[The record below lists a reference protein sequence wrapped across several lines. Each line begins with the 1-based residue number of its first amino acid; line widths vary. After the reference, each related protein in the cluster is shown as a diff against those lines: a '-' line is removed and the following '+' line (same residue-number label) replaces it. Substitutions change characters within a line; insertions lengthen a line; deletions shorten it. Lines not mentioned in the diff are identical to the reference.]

1 MKQKLR
7 LTMTMLL
14 LAVMGSLWAGESEV
28 YNFAFKQQSGP
39 SNYGSTY
46 TVTIG
51 EKSWTIPGNMTN
63 GDYLRIGG
71 KSIDKVDRVI
81 QCNDKLTGNI
91 SKIVFN
97 HNGKS
102 RANITVHSVKV
113 TVASDADFNNV
124 VDEVTVSNPTIEKST
139 AGSINFTPNSAWSGD
154 LYYKFTVNISNSD
167 SSNGGLDLTSLV
179 FYESV
184 SGAVDPVVNFANE
197 SEEIEVGETV
207 TNTLTKPNDL
217 TVTYSS
223 DPTSVATVDEDGVVT
238 GVAEG
243 EAEITAS
250 WEAVANKYNAGSVSY
265 TLTVTAATPTVNY
278 VKVTN
283 ANQLVAG
290 NKYIIVGTR
299 AGKTAA
305 MGARTGTNTYRNEVL
320 VTETDNKV
328 PVKNNDGV
336 AILTL
341 GGSTGAWTFLASD
354 NSEYLALT
362 ANSNALHSSQDATLE
377 TSKWTITDDFQVKD
391 NNFSRYIQY
400 NSGATR
406 FACYTSGQGLS
417 YLYVKEGSPI
427 NNAISK
433 PVFNPAGGSFI
444 ETQNVTITCEAEGAT
459 IYYTI
464 DGTDPTDESTLYE
477 GAIEVATTT
486 TIKAIAYVGT
496 DHSEVAS
503 ATYTIVTPITIAA
516 ARAQETGDVYTQGVV
531 TSCVGTTAYIQDE
544 TAAICVYGASLTV
557 GDEINV
563 QGTLSTYN
571 GLLEITNPTYT
582 VVSHNNEVTP
592 TPMTI
597 AEVTESTNQG
607 WLIKIE
613 NATVSSISGNNVTIT
628 QGENSILVRFN
639 NTTDITFAV
648 NDIITLTGNIG
659 CYNTTQIANP
669 TNIKV
674 NGDKYY
680 VAGTW
685 TDWATNMIEMTK
697 NSEGK
702 YMLTGQELAAEVEFK
717 IFKVAGESSTWY
729 GGQADGNQ
737 YWLTADNHTDIQL
750 VDGANF
756 YMPIAGT
763 WTFTV
768 DPNNGSPKL
777 TVDGS
782 WPEPD
787 YFLVG
792 DFNNWTTSDDY
803 KLTKDET
810 TGKYTISAAIA
821 QGEKFK
827 IQDSDGTW
835 YGAISNGD
843 FYVEADLVNTE
854 LSLTSPGN
862 NFYMDLSNTADWSIV
877 FDPANMKLALSNYV
891 LPDPNASYV
900 YQKVTSNEDLTS
912 GKYLI
917 VYEGGNVAF
926 DGSRNASEDPKL
938 DAANNTKD
946 VTITVFDKIYMKDA
960 IYFNIDVEAG
970 TIQSAS
976 GNYVGQ
982 TSNANG
988 LKASATEAYTNTISI
1003 DDDGNAV
1010 IKSGGAYLRFNK
1022 TTNNARFR
1030 YYKSDSY
1037 TGQQAIQLYKQVQEK
1052 PFTFTISD
1060 RATDGTDCYAT
1071 IADLGAGYFKVEGDV
1086 EVKTVYVKEDG
1097 KLGYKEFHENDVIPG
1112 NAAYLVVGADGDYS
1126 FPVASEPNEA
1136 VILGENML
1144 ISSGKGNMSADDMK
1158 SAAKAKYDNDDE
1170 IEFKFYKLSLNGN
1183 SDENS
1188 VGFYWGADKGA
1199 PFKYTKKHQA
1209 FLAVPQTETT
1219 TAAAYYL
1226 FDGTTGIYN
1235 TTTEVERNNDATY
1248 SISGIRV
1255 ENKQLPKGIYIKNG
1269 KKVVVR

>member
-1 MKQKLR
+1 M
-7 LTMTMLL
+7 MTLL
-14 LAVMGSLWAGESEV
+14 CAVVGSAWAGENEV
-28 YNFAFKQQSGP
+28 YNFAFTKQSGP
-39 SNYGSTY
+39 SGYANTY

-51 EKSWTIPGNMTN
+51 GKSWTIPGNLTN

-71 KSIDKVDRVI
+71 KSISEVDRVV
-81 QCNDKLTGNI
+81 QCNEQLPGNI
-91 SKIVFN
+91 SKIVLN

-102 RANITVHSVKV
+102 RANVTVHSITV
-113 TVASDADFNNV
+113 TVASDADFNNL
-124 VDEVTVSNPTIEKST
+124 VDEVTVSNPTVQKET
-139 AGSINFTPNSAWSGD
+139 AGSINFTPNTAWSGD

-167 SSNGGLDLTSLV
+167 SSNGGFDLTSLV
-179 FYESV
+179 FYEDV
-184 SGAVDPVVNFANE
+184 SGAVDPTVTFADA

-207 TNTLTKPNDL
+207 TNAITKPNDL

-223 DPTSVATVDEDGVVT
+223 SSPSVATVDNDGLVT
-238 GVAEG
+238 GVAVG
-243 EAEITAS
+243 EATITAS
-250 WEAVANKYNAGSVSY
+250 WEEVTDKYNAGSVSY
-265 TLTVTAATPTVNY
+265 TVTVTAATQAVNY
-278 VKVTN
+278 IKVTN

-290 NKYIIVGTR
+290 NEYIIVGTR

-320 VTETDNKV
+320 VTETDNTV
-328 PVKNNDGV
+328 AVKDKDGV

-354 NSEYLALT
+354 DNEYLALT
-362 ANSNALHSSQDATLE
+362 SNSNALHSSTDATLA
-377 TSKWTITDDFQVKD
+377 SSQWTITDDFQVKD
-391 NNFSRYIQY
+391 NSYSRYIQY

-406 FACYTSGQGLS
+406 FACYTSGQGTS
-417 YLYVKEGSPI
+417 YLYVKEGSAI
-427 NNAISK
+427 NNGISQ
-433 PVFNPAGGSFI
+433 PVFNPEGGSYF
-444 ETQNVTITCEAEGAT
+444 ETQNVTITCDADDAT
-459 IYYTI
+459 IYYTT

-496 DHSEVAS
+496 DHSEIAS

-557 GDEINV
+557 GDEIRV

-582 VVSHNNEVTP
+582 VVSHDNEVAP
-592 TPMTI
+592 EVMTI
-597 AEVTESTNQG
+597 EEVTTSTNQG
-607 WLIKIE
+607 WLVKIE
-613 NATVSSISGNNVTIT
+613 NATVSSINGNNVTIT
-628 QGENSILVRFN
+628 QGNNSILVRFN
-639 NTTDITFAV
+639 NTADITFAV
-648 NDIITLTGNIG
+648 NDIVTLTGNIG

-669 TNIKV
+669 TNV
-674 NGDKYY
+674 EVQGDKYY

-685 TDWATNMIEMTK
+685 TDWETNKIEMTK

-702 YMLTGQELAAEVEFK
+702 YILTGQELAEGAEFK
-717 IFKVAGESSTWY
+717 IIKVAGESSTWY

-750 VDGANF
+750 VNGANF
-756 YMPIAGT
+756 YMSIAGT

-768 DPNNGSPKL
+768 DPTGNTPLL

-792 DFNNWTTSDDY
+792 SFNSWTTSDDY

-821 QGEKFK
+821 QGETFK
-827 IQDSDGTW
+827 IIDSDGTW
-835 YGAISNGD
+835 YGAVSNGD
-843 FYVEADLVNTE
+843 FYVEANHVGTE
-854 LSLTSPGN
+854 LSLASPGN
-862 NFYMDLSNTADWSIV
+862 NYYMDLSNTANWSIV
-877 FDPANMKLALSNYV
+877 FDPANMQLVLGNYV

-926 DGSRNASEDPKL
+926 DGSRKASEDPKL
-938 DAANNTKD
+938 DAAFNTTD

-976 GNYVGQ
+976 GNYVGR
-982 TSNANG
+982 TSNSNG
-988 LKASATEAYTNTISI
+988 LDASASASNAYTNTISI

-1010 IKSGGAYLRFNK
+1010 IISSGGAYMRFNK
-1022 TTNNARFR
+1022 SSNAAQFR
-1030 YYKSDSY
+1030 YYKSGTY

-1052 PFTFTISD
+1052 PYTVTIQSQ
-1060 RATDGTDCYAT
+1060 ATDGTDYYAT
-1071 IADLGAGYFKVEGDV
+1071 MADIGAGYFEVPEGV
-1086 EVKTVYVKEDG
+1086 EVKTVNVING
-1097 KLGYKEFHENDVIPG
+1097 KLNYPTTFTTGDVITG
-1112 NAAYLVVGADGDYS
+1112 QGAYLVIAKAADSYT
-1126 FPVASEPNEA
+1126 FPTVLEGTTTLPDND
-1136 VILGENML
+1136 LK
-1144 ISSGKGNMSADDMK
+1144 SSGKGDLSATAM
-1158 SAAKAKYDNDDE
+1158 AAANDGN
-1170 IEFKFYKLSLNGN
+1170 FKFYKLSLRNGKI
-1183 SDENS
+1183 
-1188 VGFYWGADKGA
+1188 GFYWGADDGA
-1199 PFKYTKKHQA
+1199 A
-1209 FLAVPQTETT
+1209 FLYVAPRQAYLVVEQPETGNSEL
-1219 TAAAYYL
+1219 ASAYY
-1226 FDGTTGIYN
+1226 FDGDATGIYSVK
-1235 TTTEVERNNDATY
+1235 TENEGTEDNSVY
-1248 SISGIRV
+1248 SLSGVRMDG
-1255 ENKQLPKGIYIKNG
+1255 KALPKGIYIVNG
-1269 KKVVVR
+1269 KKKVIK